1 MALFPDARELAIAT
15 VGAMRSLW
23 GTIPADLWG
32 DFARAGVR
40 LPRRALA
47 RDRPVRAPRVP
58 RAPCTGVT
66 AKGTPCKNKAC
77 ADHGM
82 CAIHYK
88 STRTADSTAEAP
100 TEPRCTGTTAKGEP
114 CKCVPYRTLAMCWRH
129 AKKGGLLPDVPS
141 DCAICMNEM
150 APSERTKTKCGH
162 YFHTACLSEW
172 ARRRGTTGGTT
183 RRRTVGAPCPMCR
196 APFTMPAPPPPPL
209 TGPAW
214 YTMGGAAPTVSTTE
228 VEWVERLR
236 AVPTY
241 PTMTP
246 ETLRHYAGYAG
257 RMMLDYVDDHNGEFP
272 TAAMVHRI
280 MEIHHIAPTVSYAD
294 L

>member
-58 RAPCTGVT
+58 RGPCTGVT

-82 CAIHYK
+82 CAIHYNK
-88 STRTADSTAEAP
+88 STREAAP
-100 TEPRCTGTTAKGEP
+100 TGEPTAPACTGVTAKGEP
-114 CKCVPYRTLAMCWRH
+114 CKCPRYRTLEMCWRH
-129 AKKGGLLPDVPS
+129 AKKEGALPEVPS

-162 YFHTACLSEW
+162 YFHTACLGEW
-172 ARRRGTTGGTT
+172 ARRRGFERT
-183 RRRTVGAPCPMCR
+183 RRSRTTVNGPCPMCR

-214 YTMGGAAPTVSTTE
+214 YTMGGVAPNYSTPE

-236 AVPTY
+236 AVPIN
-241 PTMTP
+241 PVMSLP
-246 ETLRHYAGYAG
+246 TLRHYAGYAG
-257 RMMLDYVDDHNGEFP
+257 RRLLDYVHDHNGEFP
-272 TAAMVHRI
+272 SETHVRMVMEAHR
-280 MEIHHIAPTVSYAD
+280 IAPTVSYAD

>member
-1 MALFPDARELAIAT
+1 MATLYPDARELAVAT
-15 VGAMRSLW
+15 ATALRSLW

-32 DFARAGVR
+32 DFLRAGVR

-47 RDRPVRAPRVP
+47 RETPARPPRVP
-58 RAPCTGVT
+58 RGPCTGVT
-66 AKGTPCKNKAC
+66 AKGAPCKNKAC

-82 CAIHYK
+82 CAIHYNK
-88 STRTADSTAEAP
+88 STRTTTEAP
-100 TEPRCTGTTAKGEP
+100 TEPPCTGTTAKGEP
-114 CKCVPYRTLAMCWRH
+114 CKCPRYRSLAMCWRH
-129 AKKGGLLPDVPS
+129 AKKEGLLPDVPS

-162 YFHTACLSEW
+162 YFHTACLAEW
-172 ARRRGTTGGTT
+172 ASRRGTSGGTT
-183 RRRTVGAPCPMCR
+183 RRRTVKAPCPMCR

-257 RMMLDYVDDHNGEFP
+257 RMMLSYVDDHNGEFP
-272 TAAMVHRI
+272 TAAMVRRI
-280 MEIHHIAPTVSYAD
+280 MEIHRIAPTVSYAD

>member
-1 MALFPDARELAIAT
+1 MATPYPDARELAVAT
-15 VGAMRSLW
+15 VEAMRSLW
-23 GTIPADLWG
+23 GTIPPDLWG
-32 DFARAGVR
+32 DFLRAGVR

-47 RDRPVRAPRVP
+47 RDVPVRAPRVV
-58 RAPCTGVT
+58 RGPCTGVT
-66 AKGTPCKNKAC
+66 AKGAPCKNKAC

-82 CAIHYK
+82 CLIHYNK
-88 STRTADSTAEAP
+88 STRATAEAP
-100 TEPRCTGTTAKGEP
+100 TEPPCTGTTAKGEP
-114 CKCVPYRTLAMCWRH
+114 CKCPRYRTLAMCWRH

-162 YFHTACLSEW
+162 YFHTACLGEW
-172 ARRRGTTGGTT
+172 AVRRGSTGGST
-183 RRRTVGAPCPMCR
+183 RRRTLKAPCPMCR

-214 YTMGGAAPTVSTTE
+214 YVMGNTAPNYSTPE

-236 AVPTY
+236 AVPIS
-241 PTMTP
+241 PMMSP

-257 RMMLDYVDDHNGEFP
+257 RRLLNYMDEHGGAFP
-272 TAAMVHRI
+272 SEMITRAI
-280 MEIHHIAPTVSYAD
+280 METHRIAPTVSYAD